1 MDVVSQLAMNV
12 TTYEGFYVYL
22 KIIANNALKLYQ
34 QHHNDKQLINDICR
48 GVPAQTLSNYID
60 GEDCDCMKNTCRI
73 LNDQTLPVMV
83 HINVGLGSLVSY
95 FQQLE
100 DLCLHGVKRDLDD
113 QLLTPNKRLKEFS
126 NQLLNNY

>member
-1 MDVVSQLAMNV
+1 
-12 TTYEGFYVYL
+12 
-22 KIIANNALKLYQ
+22 
-34 QHHNDKQLINDICR
+34 
-48 GVPAQTLSNYID
+48 
-60 GEDCDCMKNTCRI
+60 
-73 LNDQTLPVMV
+73 MV

>member
-22 KIIANNALKLYQ
+22 KIIA
-34 QHHNDKQLINDICR
+34 
-48 GVPAQTLSNYID
+48 
-60 GEDCDCMKNTCRI
+60 
-73 LNDQTLPVMV
+73 VMV